1 MMENNEKKKKAGLS
15 LETCGVITEIDRG
28 YRKYMFFWIGQL
40 LSLLGSSIASF
51 VLIWWLTE
59 YTKSTFI
66 LGLSSLLA
74 FGPSVLITPFA
85 GVFVDRF
92 NRKKIIAVADS
103 LQALATMILIFL
115 LWFNF
120 ENSFILVVLLGL
132 TAFRGTLQAFHLPA
146 VTSLAPILIPPR
158 KLQRFNSWNYLGTA
172 LISLIG
178 PVIAA
183 FLLMILEIHLIL
195 WIDVLTYLVTLIPL
209 VRIKI
214 PKLAKKMEINGESNL
229 KNPSFKQEFIT
240 GLSLVR
246 KIQGLLPLLFVA
258 SLLNLLI
265 TPLMTLFPY
274 YVYVTHNGDIADLAI
289 IMMFFQGGM
298 IAGSIFMSFKSEI
311 KRKGPVM
318 YALIYAEFFGYAIIA
333 FPSNT
338 PFTFLMI
345 IAGMLI
351 MGCCLPIAN
360 ILFQTL
366 IQQNIPLE
374 MQGRVMSVVLTV
386 TSSISPFGMFLSGII
401 GEMVD
406 ITLLFSACT
415 LIGIVSLTCALLAT
429 DIRYLGQNRQVT
441 IAA

>member
-1 MMENNEKKKKAGLS
+1 MSNKEIGAKKMMENNEKKKKAGLS
-15 LETCGVITEIDRG
+15 LETSCVITEIDRG

-195 WIDVLTYLVTLIPL
+195 WIDVLT
-209 VRIKI
+209 
-214 PKLAKKMEINGESNL
+214 
-229 KNPSFKQEFIT
+229 
-240 GLSLVR
+240 
-246 KIQGLLPLLFVA
+246 
-258 SLLNLLI
+258 
-265 TPLMTLFPY
+265 
-274 YVYVTHNGDIADLAI
+274 
-289 IMMFFQGGM
+289 
-298 IAGSIFMSFKSEI
+298 
-311 KRKGPVM
+311 
-318 YALIYAEFFGYAIIA
+318 
-333 FPSNT
+333 
-338 PFTFLMI
+338 
-345 IAGMLI
+345 
-351 MGCCLPIAN
+351 
-360 ILFQTL
+360 
-366 IQQNIPLE
+366 
-374 MQGRVMSVVLTV
+374 
-386 TSSISPFGMFLSGII
+386 
-401 GEMVD
+401 
-406 ITLLFSACT
+406 
-415 LIGIVSLTCALLAT
+415 
-429 DIRYLGQNRQVT
+429 
-441 IAA
+441 